1 MSPDTFKQ
9 TIPTGQGKNFKQSRK
24 IGIEQYQDNI
34 NKTGTKTGLT
44 YGGMEK
50 RGVNTSTKSIKVD
63 TILMFN
69 EASDQL

>member
-9 TIPTGQGKNFKQSRK
+9 TIPTGQGKKFKQSRK
-24 IGIEQYQDNI
+24 IGTECNQDNS
-34 NKTGTKTGLT
+34 NKTSTKPSLT
-44 YGGMEK
+44 SVGMDK
-50 RGVNTSTKSIKVD
+50 REVNTSTKSMKVN